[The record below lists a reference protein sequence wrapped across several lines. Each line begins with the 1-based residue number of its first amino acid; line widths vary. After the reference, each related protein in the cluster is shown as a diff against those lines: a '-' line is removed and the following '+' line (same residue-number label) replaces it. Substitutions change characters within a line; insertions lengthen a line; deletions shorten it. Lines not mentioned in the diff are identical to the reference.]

1 MFIVSGISI
10 WLVLQ
15 INVISQGGI
24 QSYQS
29 FIKRVCLGFNLY
41 LWSFLKNF
49 PCTLQ
54 QERKERANKIYE
66 KRNCFSLSHFVW
78 VCFGWVT
85 DLYCGILRFAIQRH
99 ALCGTLD
106 KKTIMRS
113 LQHQSCW
120 GSANIDE
127 FMVLLA
133 IQGTLHQSQS
143 SVLDWLTGWPTDWL
157 TDSTSKKWTIC
168 HMTDW

>member
-1 MFIVSGISI
+1 MRKGIAS
-10 WLVLQ
+10 V
-15 INVISQGGI
+15 
-24 QSYQS
+24 
-29 FIKRVCLGFNLY
+29 Y
-41 LWSFLKNF
+41 LIFF
-49 PCTLQ
+49 
-54 QERKERANKIYE
+54 
-66 KRNCFSLSHFVW
+66 W

-85 DLYCGILRFAIQRH
+85 DLYCGIQRH

-143 SVLDWLTGWPTDWL
+143 SVLD
-157 TDSTSKKWTIC
+157 
-168 HMTDW
+168 

>member
-1 MFIVSGISI
+1 M
-10 WLVLQ
+10 
-15 INVISQGGI
+15 
-24 QSYQS
+24 
-29 FIKRVCLGFNLY
+29 
-41 LWSFLKNF
+41 
-49 PCTLQ
+49 Q

-66 KRNCFSLSHFVW
+66 KWNCFSLSHFVW

-143 SVLDWLTGWPTDWL
+143 SVLD
-157 TDSTSKKWTIC
+157 
-168 HMTDW
+168 

>member
-1 MFIVSGISI
+1 M
-10 WLVLQ
+10 
-15 INVISQGGI
+15 
-24 QSYQS
+24 
-29 FIKRVCLGFNLY
+29 
-41 LWSFLKNF
+41 
-49 PCTLQ
+49 Q

-113 LQHQSCW
+113 LQHQSCR

-143 SVLDWLTGWPTDWL
+143 SVLD
-157 TDSTSKKWTIC
+157 
-168 HMTDW
+168 

>member
-1 MFIVSGISI
+1 MRKGIASVYLI
-10 WLVLQ
+10 LFGFVLD
-15 INVISQGGI
+15 G
-24 QSYQS
+24 
-29 FIKRVCLGFNLY
+29 LL
-41 LWSFLKNF
+41 
-49 PCTLQ
+49 T
-54 QERKERANKIYE
+54 
-66 KRNCFSLSHFVW
+66 
-78 VCFGWVT
+78 
-85 DLYCGILRFAIQRH
+85 LYCGILRFAIQRH

-143 SVLDWLTGWPTDWL
+143 SVLD
-157 TDSTSKKWTIC
+157 
-168 HMTDW
+168 